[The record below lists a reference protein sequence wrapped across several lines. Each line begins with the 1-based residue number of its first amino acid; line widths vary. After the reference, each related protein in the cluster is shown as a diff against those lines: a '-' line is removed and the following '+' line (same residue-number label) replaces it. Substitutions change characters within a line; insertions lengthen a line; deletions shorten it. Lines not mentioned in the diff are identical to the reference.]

1 MFLFTVFITNNILL
15 LKKQD
20 LIEMW
25 MVYLNFILKYLIDFS
40 ISILGNFIKQKGTQ
54 TFNFINN
61 VTIISIC
68 QNKTFVEIKPLALAY
83 TLLMLYFGS

>member
-40 ISILGNFIKQKGTQ
+40 ISILGYFIKQKGHKHL
-54 TFNFINN
+54 
-61 VTIISIC
+61 ISKITS
-68 QNKTFVEIKPLALAY
+68 QSLSFVKIKHL
-83 TLLMLYFGS
+83 